1 MTLVEARLPDLLLDL
16 HDQYGN
22 AFPKPQGMAI
32 TFTLI
37 REKTTYQI
45 AKKEID
51 ALLALH
57 GVVGTVNI
65 TPGPEVPVKVNRTIK
80 LQVAKDLLM

>member
-1 MTLVEARLPDLLLDL
+1 MNLLEARLPELLIDL
-16 HDQYGN
+16 HDQYGM

-37 REKTTYQI
+37 RKNTTYSK
-45 AKKEID
+45 AKSEID

-57 GVVGTVNI
+57 GVVGSAVI
-65 TPGPEVPVKVNRTIK
+65 APGPDVVGRVNRTIK
-80 LQVAKDLLM
+80 LSVAKDLLV